1 MVNYFNNPP
10 KLRPVMKK
18 VLFLFQ
24 ILMAAGTAAFAQ
36 YDLAA
41 QFTYFRPQHQ
51 MGTYI
56 NNAQGIQ
63 AQALYRIP
71 NSRFAAGAG
80 IGINGYGSQNTR
92 QTYRFSDGAT
102 TETDV
107 SVNNTFLTFNAI
119 GRLDL
124 LPSAAVIPYLTGQ
137 AGYNAYR
144 TTLYIENPDDPDGCR
159 PLENKALLSDGAF
172 SVSGG
177 GGIRWDLGSVFKG
190 MGKERF
196 LVDLSA
202 LYTQGGRV
210 QYMNVNIPATPVT
223 YQHHPAPASSDV
235 SSYSARFINPA
246 NQVVHEHHVGDVYQS
261 YIQMME
267 FKLGLVYRL
276 PRYSDR

>member
-1 MVNYFNNPP
+1 
-10 KLRPVMKK
+10 MKK
-18 VLFLFQ
+18 TLFLLLLSA
-24 ILMAAGTAAFAQ
+24 ITCTGAFAQ
-36 YDLAA
+36 YDLSATY
-41 QFTYFRPQHQ
+41 TYFRTQQQ

-56 NNAQGIQ
+56 TNANGVQ

-71 NSRFAAGAG
+71 KSRLAIGAG

-119 GRLDL
+119 ARLDL
-124 LPSAAVIPYLTGQ
+124 LPTAVVTPYIIGQ
-137 AGYNAYR
+137 AGYNVYR

-159 PLENKALLSDGAF
+159 PLENKALLNDGAF

-177 GGIRWDLGSVFKG
+177 GGMRWDLGSVFKG
-190 MGKERF
+190 AGKERF
-196 LVDLSA
+196 LVDLSV

-210 QYMNVNIPATPVT
+210 QYMNVNIPATPVAH
-223 YQHHPAPASSDV
+223 QHHPVATTDNV
-235 SSYSARFINPA
+235 STYNARFINPV

-267 FKLGLVYRL
+267 FKLGFVYRL
-276 PRYSDR
+276 TR